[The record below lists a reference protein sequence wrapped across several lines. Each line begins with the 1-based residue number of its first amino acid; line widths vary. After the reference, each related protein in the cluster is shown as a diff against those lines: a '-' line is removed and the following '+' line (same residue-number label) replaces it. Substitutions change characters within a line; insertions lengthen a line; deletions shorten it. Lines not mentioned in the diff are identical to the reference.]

1 MKEQNIKKAANV
13 GQQQTATKA
22 NKKKKEE
29 RRGGPDEGQLHNTA
43 RHKLNFFFA
52 SAKTCREQNE
62 RVRKA
67 TYCARNSLSL
77 SLSSSPFLS
86 LTQFALT
93 QSLST

>member
-22 NKKKKEE
+22 NKKKEE
-29 RRGGPDEGQLHNTA
+29 RRGGPDEGELHNTA

-52 SAKTCREQNE
+52 SAETCREQHE
-62 RVRKA
+62 RVREA

-77 SLSSSPFLS
+77 SLSSSAFLP
-86 LTQFALT
+86 LTVCPHSVA
-93 QSLST
+93 